1 MQIEDEELRDI
12 FKTASEDHL
21 QKLDDGF
28 LYLEKHPDDQE
39 KLEEL
44 LREAHSLKGD
54 AGMLGVKDVATL
66 AHQIEHI
73 LGSVKRGETTLNEI
87 VSDRIYRGLDA
98 IRQLVHEAVTGIA
111 PQVNTFY
118 VLAHMMGAETPAP
131 PKNEV
136 ESQKSKVESDKE
148 EVESQKSK
156 VKSQKSKEKSDEEEV
171 ESQKSKEKSDKEDR
185 GDKEE
190 QATTDDL
197 TPAHYPA
204 YLDEAPPLQPAL
216 ASSQEPNN
224 FAEQKNGKAE
234 DNLETLHTTSLPLPL
249 SKVKIQEPQQSYRK
263 GSSASRFAIES
274 VRVETRHLDTLMT
287 QAGELTVTKI
297 RITHRLAE
305 IEQLVNLYEE
315 WSREASGN
323 RFVLEEVDLRKGV
336 SLGIGASNNR
346 NSSLFYLRNGVTQA
360 SGSTEG
366 IARKQLQHFH
376 HRVQERLEQ
385 LGSIVTR
392 LRNAMY
398 EDNARLEVVADE
410 LSDGI
415 RTMRLLPL
423 STIFNLFPR
432 MVRDLAKQEGKE
444 VDLALEG
451 AETKADKRILEEMKD
466 PLMHMIRNAL
476 DHGIETPKERQR
488 LGKPPQGKIQ
498 LKAKQTA
505 TNVVIEVADDGRGL
519 DTEKIKH
526 TALKR
531 GVCRPEELATM
542 NPSQIQS
549 LIFEPGFSTRTF
561 VTEISGRGV
570 GLDVVR
576 TNVELLK
583 GTIQVES
590 KPGIG
595 CTIRVQLPTTLAT
608 AQVLI
613 VSVMGISYAIPVEFV
628 QTARFISEDD
638 IFTIEGRDTIIL
650 DNQPVSVER
659 LADLL
664 ELSVVSSQQSAVIG
678 NTNDKEQIPCLIL
691 KVADQRLGLLVDA
704 LVDEQ
709 DVMLKPQSQLLKR
722 VRNVSGAT
730 ILGTGEVCIILNP
743 QDLIKSV
750 RKQIISPKAKQIA
763 QAQSRKQV
771 ILLVEDS
778 ISIRTQEKR
787 ILEGAGYEVVTA
799 VDGLDGF
806 NKLKTRSFDAV
817 VSDIQ
822 MPNLDGLGLAAKI
835 RQHKEYTELPI
846 ILVTSLASDE
856 DKRRGAE
863 AGANAYITKGT
874 FNKEI
879 LLDTLRRLV

>member
-73 LGSVKRGETTLNEI
+73 LGSVKRGETTLNAI

-98 IRQLVHEAVTGIA
+98 IRQLVREAVTGET

-118 VLAHMMGAETPAP
+118 VLAHMMGSETPAP
-131 PKNEV
+131 PKAEKV
-136 ESQKSKVESDKE
+136 ESQNSKVQSP
-148 EVESQKSK
+148 
-156 VKSQKSKEKSDEEEV
+156 KSKEKSDQEDGGDEGDEEE
-171 ESQKSKEKSDKEDR
+171 QP
-185 GDKEE
+185 
-190 QATTDDL
+190 TTYDL
-197 TPAHYPA
+197 TPDYSAA
-204 YLDEAPPLQPAL
+204 YLDEAPPLQPVL
-216 ASSQEPNN
+216 ASSQEQNN
-224 FAEQKNGKAE
+224 FAQPENGKVVE
-234 DNLETLHTTSLPLPL
+234 VETLHTTSLPLPFSSL
-249 SKVKIQEPQQSYRK
+249 SPVPSPQSPVLSPQSPVPSPQSR
-263 GSSASRFAIES
+263 ASRFAIES
-274 VRVETRHLDTLMT
+274 VRVETRHLDSLMT

-305 IEQLVNLYEE
+305 IEELVNLYEE
-315 WSREASGN
+315 WSREASVN
-323 RFVLEEVDLRKGV
+323 RFVLKEVDARLGV
-336 SLGIGASNNR
+336 SVGIGAGNDK
-346 NSSLFYLRNGVTQA
+346 NSSLFYLRKGVTQT

-366 IARKQLQHFH
+366 IASQQLQHFH
-376 HRVQERLEQ
+376 HRVRERLEL

-476 DHGIETPKERQR
+476 DHGIETPEERQH

-505 TNVVIEVADDGRGL
+505 TNVVIEIADDGRGL
-519 DTEKIKH
+519 DNEKIKH

-542 NPSQIQS
+542 TPSQIQS

-664 ELSVVSSQQSAVIG
+664 ELSVVSSQQSLVIG

-691 KVADQRLGLLVDA
+691 KVADERLGLLVDA

-730 ILGTGEVCIILNP
+730 ILGTGEVCIVLNP

-750 RKQIISPKAKQIA
+750 RKQVVSTKPKQIP
-763 QAQSRKQV
+763 QAPIHKQL

-835 RQHKEYTELPI
+835 RQHKEYSELPI

-874 FNKEI
+874 FNQEI

>member
-73 LGSVKRGETTLNEI
+73 LGSVKRGETTLNAI

-98 IRQLVHEAVTGIA
+98 IRQLVREAVTGET

-118 VLAHMMGAETPAP
+118 VLAHMMGSETPAP
-131 PKNEV
+131 PKAEKV
-136 ESQKSKVESDKE
+136 ESQNSKVQSP
-148 EVESQKSK
+148 
-156 VKSQKSKEKSDEEEV
+156 KSKEKSDQEDGGDEGDEEE
-171 ESQKSKEKSDKEDR
+171 QP
-185 GDKEE
+185 
-190 QATTDDL
+190 TTYDL
-197 TPAHYPA
+197 TPDYSAA
-204 YLDEAPPLQPAL
+204 YLDEAPPLQPVL
-216 ASSQEPNN
+216 ASSQEQNN
-224 FAEQKNGKAE
+224 FAQPENGKVVE
-234 DNLETLHTTSLPLPL
+234 VETLHTTSLPLPFSSL
-249 SKVKIQEPQQSYRK
+249 SPVPSPQSR
-263 GSSASRFAIES
+263 ASRFAIES
-274 VRVETRHLDTLMT
+274 VRVETRHLDSLMT

-305 IEQLVNLYEE
+305 IEELVNLYEE
-315 WSREASGN
+315 WSREASVN
-323 RFVLEEVDLRKGV
+323 RFVLKEVDARLGV
-336 SLGIGASNNR
+336 SVGIGAGNDK
-346 NSSLFYLRNGVTQA
+346 NSSLFYLRKGVTQT

-366 IARKQLQHFH
+366 IASQQLQHFH
-376 HRVQERLEQ
+376 HRVRERLEL

-476 DHGIETPKERQR
+476 DHGIETPEERQH

-505 TNVVIEVADDGRGL
+505 TNVVIEIADDGRGL
-519 DTEKIKH
+519 DNEKIKH

-542 NPSQIQS
+542 TPSQIQS

-664 ELSVVSSQQSAVIG
+664 ELSVVSSQQSLVIG

-691 KVADQRLGLLVDA
+691 KVADERLGLLVDA

-730 ILGTGEVCIILNP
+730 ILGTGEVCIVLNP

-750 RKQIISPKAKQIA
+750 RKQVVSTKPKQIP
-763 QAQSRKQV
+763 QAPIHKQL

-835 RQHKEYTELPI
+835 RQHKEYSELPI

-874 FNKEI
+874 FNQEI